1 MTSQPLYRMDNADV
15 SPKLAT
21 MFQDV
26 RKRMLPGAARE
37 LYTKGK
43 TSFDQKR
50 YADASRQFKQLLQII
65 GDVDAADQSAALSDL
80 KQLGD
85 GFLRLSEA
93 ELSDAAKAAALRPA
107 PPVETA
113 ASVPPAPRVY
123 SASDVDVTPPM
134 AIEKPVP
141 RWVPPNRDLRQTTF
155 RGTLELL
162 IDERG
167 VVESLTMRKSISKL
181 YDPHLMAAAKKWHF
195 TPAKKDGKP
204 VKYMKLLEFVLSP
217 PVE

>member
-1 MTSQPLYRMDNADV
+1 MAPWGA
-15 SPKLAT
+15 LAPIP
-21 MFQDV
+21 
-26 RKRMLPGAARE
+26 RR
-37 LYTKGK
+37 
-43 TSFDQKR
+43 
-50 YADASRQFKQLLQII
+50 
-65 GDVDAADQSAALSDL
+65 GDVNCPS
-80 KQLGD
+80 G
-85 GFLRLSEA
+85 GGH
-93 ELSDAAKAAALRPA
+93 
-107 PPVETA
+107 A

-123 SASDVDVTPPM
+123 SASDVDVTPPV

-181 YDPHLMAAAKKWHF
+181 YDPRLMAAAKKWHF